1 MRHFKKAGKL
11 AKTRTAAGQ
20 DRRSKRMKETNQQFR
35 QEVEHTSGHVMEM
48 MELIRDNRVSY
59 ICAADYSPD
68 KEIDRLVRTI
78 IDKIEADHKLSKFYK
93 K

>member
-1 MRHFKKAGKL
+1 
-11 AKTRTAAGQ
+11 
-20 DRRSKRMKETNQQFR
+20 
-35 QEVEHTSGHVMEM
+35 MEM

-68 KEIDRLVRTI
+68 KEIDCLVRTI